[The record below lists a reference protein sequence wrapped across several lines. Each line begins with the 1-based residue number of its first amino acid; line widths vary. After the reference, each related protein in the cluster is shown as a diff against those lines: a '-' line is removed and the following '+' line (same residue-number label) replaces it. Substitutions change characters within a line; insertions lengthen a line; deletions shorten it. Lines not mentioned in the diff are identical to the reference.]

1 MDIPEILQAVATFL
15 DPKTLVAATLV
26 SRHWHRCCSPILWNA
41 ISRADWSLP
50 RFNPRQLYQQAHLV
64 HCLEWHAE
72 DSSSMRG
79 TGFVASN
86 HSIMSTVGVISVQPV
101 LSIMP
106 WPSALPPLTPPST
119 PPQDLS
125 LDAALSM
132 KCNEALAIGGGV
144 QFQPIQEREHQEPPI
159 QTTPSPACLAKIVT
173 QCKNLQK
180 LRLHGGMEGIHYD
193 MIEAI
198 VSLKYLQS
206 LELYADRVVV
216 VIDQEDSTTTT
227 RTRLL
232 NVQDLISQL
241 PQLETL
247 ALRGTA
253 FSLKAPPSKAVLDRH
268 GNTEESDN
276 GINSSAILV
285 QGSCAIRPSP
295 VQFALKQDGAYGGT
309 TLVASSFKCPKSN
322 LNVEN
327 PLEPLEPSSKVLSSL
342 PSPSLTER
350 FSFPTRHLSL
360 DMALQEEEL
369 SLLLQQC
376 PLLESLDLPG
386 GLAWEWSDDFIRQ
399 VAQSCSRLSGFSIN
413 SSCHAPV
420 SEERLTALV
429 LALPPLRRFG
439 IRSCFLGDS
448 TLDALEERSPELEIL
463 DISLSKTQ
471 HLSKA
476 RFYDYLRNAAKLREV
491 EAESVWI
498 WLKFLEDN
506 SDGLGQQQQQQQ
518 QQHIQV
524 DQQQYSQPRHGW
536 ANRHTLRR
544 LTLGFTSPDRST
556 QNCYPMYNLLS
567 TFTELEYLHL
577 SYTCLKFS
585 RESGFHQLE
594 TLTQLRTFGIET
606 CAYTP
611 LTREDVVWMVSTWPQ
626 LERIYVNLLGATRE
640 RLIRQWLKEAHRED
654 IVIESQVA
662 ISY

>member
-1 MDIPEILQAVATFL
+1 MS
-15 DPKTLVAATLV
+15 AA
-26 SRHWHRCCSPILWNA
+26 
-41 ISRADWSLP
+41 
-50 RFNPRQLYQQAHLV
+50 
-64 HCLEWHAE
+64 
-72 DSSSMRG
+72 
-79 TGFVASN
+79 
-86 HSIMSTVGVISVQPV
+86 GVISVEPV
-101 LSIMP
+101 LSIMS

-144 QFQPIQEREHQEPPI
+144 QFQPIQEHQEPPI
-159 QTTPSPACLAKIVT
+159 QSTPSPACLAKIVT
-173 QCKNLQK
+173 RCKNLQK
-180 LRLHGGMEGIHYD
+180 LRLHGGMEGVHYD

-206 LELYADRVVV
+206 LELYADKV

-253 FSLKAPPSKAVLDRH
+253 FSLKASPSKAVLDRH
-268 GNTEESDN
+268 VDTEESDN

-285 QGSCAIRPSP
+285 QGSCAVRPSP
-295 VQFALKQDGAYGGT
+295 VQFALKQDGTT
-309 TLVASSFKCPKSN
+309 TLVASPFKCPKSN
-322 LNVEN
+322 LNVDN
-327 PLEPLEPSSKVLSSL
+327 PSPPLESSSK
-342 PSPSLTER
+342 
-350 FSFPTRHLSL
+350 HLSL

-491 EAESVWI
+491 EAEGVWI

-506 SDGLGQQQQQQQ
+506 SDGLGQQQQ
-518 QQHIQV
+518 HIQV
-524 DQQQYSQPRHGW
+524 DQQRHLQPRHGW
-536 ANRHTLRR
+536 ANRHTLQR

-577 SYTCLKFS
+577 SYTCLRFS

-594 TLTQLRTFGIET
+594 TLTRLRTFGIET

-611 LTREDVVWMVSTWPQ
+611 LTREDVVWMVTTWPQ
-626 LERIYVNLLGATRE
+626 LERIYLNLLGASRE
-640 RLIRQWLKEAHRED
+640 RLIRQWLKELHRED